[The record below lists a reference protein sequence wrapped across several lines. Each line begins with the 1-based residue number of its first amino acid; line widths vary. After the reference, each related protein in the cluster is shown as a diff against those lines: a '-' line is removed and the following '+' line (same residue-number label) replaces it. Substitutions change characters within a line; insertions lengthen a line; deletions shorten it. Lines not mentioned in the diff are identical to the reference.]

1 MCLHTIF
8 YLFSLCGQVL
18 CENIFIPLIQLLSSQ
33 TIFPSGGEARATV
46 CHSLVLILLKIGE
59 KLGREKSSNLLL
71 ETLRLFF
78 TCFDGVHTRC
88 GPHDALESVA
98 TVSGNRNRAETSS
111 VLQHSALVSQKFAP
125 GKLQAG
131 GRERSNT
138 ASPSMMASRQGKW
151 SHSKNTVSLDREGQV
166 TSSLT
171 THVTSHSLDDGVT
184 PIINKPK
191 WPEALEQQLQATFTP
206 AMAHA
211 TYIPFCKLIGQIR
224 ITNGLQNSD
233 LIEQI
238 AYNYDNDEKG
248 KVCLPSVFPTS
259 EDELSS
265 LSSGQSD
272 DSTAEE
278 YDTTHDVT
286 IKLGPVV
293 ALQRRRGL
301 SEDAVD
307 FGRPSW
313 FVNLQHESSVDS
325 TGNVVTPTGVMSGG
339 ERGNEGLIGVSGV
352 GSGVVGGST
361 EVARGMGEEGV
372 AGKGWMEGVR
382 GSAMATASGIL
393 QLIQTRP
400 ADIGSSGAGTDS
412 LARHSVNFD
421 LKFQPSHV
429 GQTPVDGKSTQPISR
444 YS

>member
-1 MCLHTIF
+1 MLTHNVLCV
-8 YLFSLCGQVL
+8 LFSRLCGQVL

-59 KLGREKSSNLLL
+59 KLGRERSSVLL

-78 TCFDGVHTRC
+78 TCFDGVYTQC
-88 GPHDALESVA
+88 GSHDTLESVA
-98 TVSGNRNRAETSS
+98 TVVGERSRAESSS
-111 VLQHSALVSQKFAP
+111 VLQHSTLVSQKFAP

-138 ASPSMMASRQGKW
+138 ASPSMMSSRRGKW
-151 SHSKNTVSLDREGQV
+151 NHSKNTVSLERESQATSSLATQV
-166 TSSLT
+166 TS
-171 THVTSHSLDDGVT
+171 DNGVT

-191 WPEALEQQLQATFTP
+191 WPEALEKQLQATFTP

-211 TYIPFCKLIGQIR
+211 TYIPFCKLIGQIK
-224 ITNGLQNSD
+224 ITNELQNSD

-238 AYNYDNDEKG
+238 AYKYDNDVKEKI
-248 KVCLPSVFPTS
+248 CLPSVFPTS
-259 EDELSS
+259 EDEPSS
-265 LSSGQSD
+265 LSSAESD

-278 YDTTHDVT
+278 YDTAHDVT

-293 ALQRRRGL
+293 ALQRKRGL

-307 FGRPSW
+307 FGRSNW

-325 TGNVVTPTGVMSGG
+325 TGNVVTPTGVMSGV
-339 ERGNEGLIGVSGV
+339 ERGNEGLIGVSGGVV
-352 GSGVVGGST
+352 GVGVGGST
-361 EVARGMGEEGV
+361 EVMKGMGEEGV
-372 AGKGWMEGVR
+372 GGKGWMEGV
-382 GSAMATASGIL
+382 L

-400 ADIGSSGAGTDS
+400 VADTQQGSSGAGTDS
-412 LARHSVNFD
+412 LARHSFNFD
-421 LKFQPSHV
+421 MKFQPSYV
-429 GQTPVDGKSTQPISR
+429 TQTGQTLVDGKSTQPISR

>member
-1 MCLHTIF
+1 MLTQNILCVIIS
-8 YLFSLCGQVL
+8 SLCGQVL

-46 CHSLVLILLKIGE
+46 CHSLVLILLKVGE
-59 KLGREKSSNLLL
+59 KLGRDKSSALL

-78 TCFDGVHTRC
+78 TCFDGVYTQC
-88 GPHDALESVA
+88 GPHDTLESVA
-98 TVSGNRNRAETSS
+98 TVSGNRNRAESSS
-111 VLQHSALVSQKFAP
+111 VLQHSALVSQKSAP
-125 GKLQAG
+125 GKLQAE

-138 ASPSMMASRQGKW
+138 ASPSMMASRRGKW
-151 SHSKNTVSLDREGQV
+151 KNTVSLDREGQV
-166 TSSLT
+166 ASSLT

-224 ITNGLQNSD
+224 ITNELQNSD

-238 AYNYDNDEKG
+238 AYNYDNDEKE

-265 LSSGQSD
+265 LSSAESD

-278 YDTTHDVT
+278 YDTAHDVT

-293 ALQRRRGL
+293 ALQRKRGL

-325 TGNVVTPTGVMSGG
+325 TGNVVTPTGV
-339 ERGNEGLIGVSGV
+339 ERGNEGLIGGSGV

-372 AGKGWMEGVR
+372 AGKGWIEGVR
-382 GSAMATASGIL
+382 GSAMATASGL
-393 QLIQTRP
+393 LQQLIQTRP
-400 ADIGSSGAGTDS
+400 AVDIGSSGAGTDS

-429 GQTPVDGKSTQPISR
+429 AQTGQTPVDGKSTQPISR
-444 YS
+444 YA

>member
-1 MCLHTIF
+1 MLTHNVLCVV
-8 YLFSLCGQVL
+8 FSRLCGQVL

-59 KLGREKSSNLLL
+59 KLGREKSLVLL

-78 TCFDGVHTRC
+78 TCFDGVYTQC
-88 GPHDALESVA
+88 GSHDTLESVA
-98 TVSGNRNRAETSS
+98 TVVGERSRAESSS
-111 VLQHSALVSQKFAP
+111 VLQHSTLVSQKSAP

-138 ASPSMMASRQGKW
+138 ASPSMMSSRRGKW
-151 SHSKNTVSLDREGQV
+151 NHSKNTVSLDREGQA
-166 TSSLT
+166 TSSLAT
-171 THVTSHSLDDGVT
+171 QVTSDNGVT

-191 WPEALEQQLQATFTP
+191 WPEALEKQLQATFTP

-211 TYIPFCKLIGQIR
+211 TYIPFCKLIGQIK
-224 ITNGLQNSD
+224 ITNELQNSD

-238 AYNYDNDEKG
+238 AYKYDNDVKEKI
-248 KVCLPSVFPTS
+248 CLPSVFPTS
-259 EDELSS
+259 EDEPSS
-265 LSSGQSD
+265 LSSAESD

-278 YDTTHDVT
+278 YDTAHDVT

-293 ALQRRRGL
+293 ALQRKRGL

-307 FGRPSW
+307 FGRPNW

-325 TGNVVTPTGVMSGG
+325 TGNVVTPTGAMSGV
-339 ERGNEGLIGVSGV
+339 ERGNEGLIGVSGGVV
-352 GSGVVGGST
+352 GVGVGGST
-361 EVARGMGEEGV
+361 EVMKGMGEEGV
-372 AGKGWMEGVR
+372 GGKGWMEGV
-382 GSAMATASGIL
+382 L

-400 ADIGSSGAGTDS
+400 VADTQQGSSGAGTDS

-421 LKFQPSHV
+421 MKFQPSHV
-429 GQTPVDGKSTQPISR
+429 TQTGQTAVDGKSTQPISR